1 MRRNQLKQ
9 KGLQVS
15 TYMCSSV
22 VRNYEVE
29 RRFLVQAEAGLLTNY
44 GKGRRLKQ
52 AYLLSGKQSL
62 RIRIGEDRGAVLT
75 AKSGTGI
82 RRLET
87 EVVVPNNI
95 AEALFLKAD
104 QGVIEKLRWYIGP
117 WELDQFLGRL
127 SGLFLLEIELES
139 DGDELP
145 EALPAGVIVMR
156 EVTDDNRFTS
166 SSLASLSVSN
176 RSKFVQSAYA
186 EAGTS

>member
-1 MRRNQLKQ
+1 
-9 KGLQVS
+9 
-15 TYMCSSV
+15 MCSSV
-22 VRNYEVE
+22 VRKYEVE
-29 RRFLVQAEAGLLTNY
+29 RRFLVQAEAGLLTKY
-44 GKGRRLKQ
+44 GEGRRLKQ

-62 RIRIGEDRGAVLT
+62 RIRIGEERGAVLT

-139 DGDELP
+139 DGDKLP
-145 EALPAGVIVMR
+145 GAFPDGVTVIR
-156 EVTDDNRFTS
+156 EVTNDNRFTS
-166 SSLASLSVSN
+166 SSLAGLSASN
-176 RSKFVQSAYA
+176 RSNFVQSAYR

>member
-1 MRRNQLKQ
+1 M
-9 KGLQVS
+9 
-15 TYMCSSV
+15 
-22 VRNYEVE
+22 VRKYEVE
-29 RRFLVQAEAGLLTNY
+29 RRFLVQAEAGLLTKY
-44 GKGRRLKQ
+44 GEGRRLKQ

-62 RIRIGEDRGAVLT
+62 RIRIGEERGAVLT

-104 QGVIEKLRWYIGP
+104 QGMIEKLRWYIGP

-139 DGDELP
+139 DGDKLP
-145 EALPAGVIVMR
+145 GAFPDGVTVIR
-156 EVTDDNRFTS
+156 EVTSDNRFTS
-166 SSLASLSVSN
+166 SSLAGLPTSN
-176 RSKFVQSAYA
+176 RSNFVQSAYR

>member
-1 MRRNQLKQ
+1 
-9 KGLQVS
+9 
-15 TYMCSSV
+15 MCSSV
-22 VRNYEVE
+22 VRKYEVE
-29 RRFLVQAEAGLLTNY
+29 RRFLVQAEAGLLTKY
-44 GKGRRLKQ
+44 GEGRRLKQ

-62 RIRIGEDRGAVLT
+62 RIRIGEERGAVLT

-104 QGVIEKLRWYIGP
+104 QGMIEKLRWYIGP

-139 DGDELP
+139 DGDKLP
-145 EALPAGVIVMR
+145 GAFPDGVMMIR
-156 EVTDDNRFTS
+156 EVTNDNRFTS
-166 SSLASLSVSN
+166 SSLAGLSTGNTSN
-176 RSKFVQSAYA
+176 FVQSAYR

>member
-1 MRRNQLKQ
+1 
-9 KGLQVS
+9 
-15 TYMCSSV
+15 MCRAV
-22 VRNYEVE
+22 VRKYEVE
-29 RRFLVQAEAGLLTNY
+29 RRFLVQAEAGLLTKY
-44 GKGRRLKQ
+44 GEGRRLKQ
-52 AYLLSGKQSL
+52 GYLLSGKQSL
-62 RIRIGEDRGAVLT
+62 RIRIGEERGAVLT

-127 SGLFLLEIELES
+127 SGLFLLEIELGS
-139 DGDELP
+139 DGDKLP
-145 EALPAGVIVMR
+145 GAFPDGVMVIR

-166 SSLASLSVSN
+166 STLAGLSTSKRSN
-176 RSKFVQSAYA
+176 FVQSAYR

>member
-1 MRRNQLKQ
+1 
-9 KGLQVS
+9 
-15 TYMCSSV
+15 MCSSV

-127 SGLFLLEIELES
+127 SGLSLLEIELES
-139 DGDELP
+139 DGDERP
-145 EALPAGVIVMR
+145 EELPAGVIVLR

-166 SSLASLSVSN
+166 SSLGSLSVCD
-176 RSKFVQSAYA
+176 RSWVVQSAYA

>member
-1 MRRNQLKQ
+1 
-9 KGLQVS
+9 
-15 TYMCSSV
+15 MCSSV
-22 VRNYEVE
+22 VRKYEVE
-29 RRFLVQAEAGLLTNY
+29 RRFLVQAEAGLLTKY
-44 GKGRRLKQ
+44 GEGRRLKQ

-62 RIRIGEDRGAVLT
+62 RIRIGEERGAVLT

-104 QGVIEKLRWYIGP
+104 QGMIEKLRWYIGP

-139 DGDELP
+139 DGDKLP
-145 EALPAGVIVMR
+145 GAFPDGVMMIR
-156 EVTDDNRFTS
+156 EVTNDNRFTS
-166 SSLASLSVSN
+166 SSLAGLPTSN
-176 RSKFVQSAYA
+176 RSNFVQSAYRG
-186 EAGTS
+186 AGTS

>member
-1 MRRNQLKQ
+1 
-9 KGLQVS
+9 
-15 TYMCSSV
+15 
-22 VRNYEVE
+22 
-29 RRFLVQAEAGLLTNY
+29 
-44 GKGRRLKQ
+44 
-52 AYLLSGKQSL
+52 
-62 RIRIGEDRGAVLT
+62 
-75 AKSGTGI
+75 
-82 RRLET
+82 
-87 EVVVPNNI
+87 
-95 AEALFLKAD
+95 
-104 QGVIEKLRWYIGP
+104 
-117 WELDQFLGRL
+117 LDQFLGRL

>member
-1 MRRNQLKQ
+1 
-9 KGLQVS
+9 
-15 TYMCSSV
+15 MCSSV
-22 VRNYEVE
+22 VGKYEVE
-29 RRFLVQAEAGLLTNY
+29 RRFLVQAEAGLLTKY
-44 GKGRRLKQ
+44 GEGRRLKQ

-62 RIRIGEDRGAVLT
+62 RIRIGEERGAVLT

-104 QGVIEKLRWYIGP
+104 QGMIEKLRWYIGP

-139 DGDELP
+139 DGDKLP
-145 EALPAGVIVMR
+145 GAFPDGVTVIR
-156 EVTDDNRFTS
+156 EVTSDNRFTS
-166 SSLASLSVSN
+166 SSLAGLPTSN
-176 RSKFVQSAYA
+176 RSNFVQSAYR

>member
-1 MRRNQLKQ
+1 
-9 KGLQVS
+9 
-15 TYMCSSV
+15 MCSSV
-22 VRNYEVE
+22 VRNYELE

-145 EALPAGVIVMR
+145 EELPVGLIVMR
-156 EVTDDNRFTS
+156 EVTGDNRFTS